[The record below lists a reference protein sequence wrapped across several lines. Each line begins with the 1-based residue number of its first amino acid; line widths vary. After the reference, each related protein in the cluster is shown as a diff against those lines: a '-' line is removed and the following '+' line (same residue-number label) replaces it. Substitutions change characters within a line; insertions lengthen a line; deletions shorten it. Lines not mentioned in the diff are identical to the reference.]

1 MSATPSVGIARAL
14 CSLTL
19 LAGTVVTA
27 AASGDGLSVGQTRYV
42 RGKTSAAAIVVENR
56 YYRAVICPEMGGRIV
71 EWVDKSTDR
80 NIVFDQIYGGLLDD
94 HGSRIHLPYQAE
106 WVEKSPETAALRLT
120 LPEEIK
126 YVKTVRFFADR
137 PVLQIDYHIENPT
150 QDANR
155 LLFRNVVRPSGQ
167 AFTGRELYCFS
178 RVAGLQREPGM
189 PRTDDQADPW
199 CALVDPASQVVVAN
213 SFEGDVLSRLYTW
226 RGSKVAPTYEFM
238 FPNLEAGHTYDVRYY
253 WMLAHGLTA
262 VDYAHRAFV
271 CQIEGRY
278 ESGRLSAEVD
288 LVGTWSPMPD
298 LAVTSEVLG
307 PDRKVISAGADQR
320 WPVLDLDTVVNRPCQ
335 AGGLAEHKYVILLLK
350 LKSQVLGPEPIV
362 VEKAFPAGGDEKLLA
377 DYRRPVRWLG
387 EPVEQKPIPGWEK
400 EVMYVIQP
408 TDADRAREYM
418 VFEET
423 GPDRGKHV
431 ENVAFELAQNEPEGF
446 PLHVHS
452 LGLSGKVEMNAE
464 APEGLALETFVP
476 ESVPQLIW
484 QKEYIGL
491 KLRPG
496 TTFEMRPDEDRTLY
510 FRLTAGEAKPGHHIA
525 KITFTPETAR
535 PVTIAVNVTIHPLRI
550 PNQPLM
556 VFDVNNVVNYLCAER
571 NGQDYDW
578 DAERAK
584 NFLGDMA
591 RHAVRGQTLV
601 GVNAPNSHY
610 WHNKVKLRETGEPL
624 VDAMKAAPE
633 RFRTTE
639 LPALDFSEWDWLC
652 DRMLEHGQTHTKW
665 PMGGCGERFMTGHS
679 RLSSTVYGKTLP
691 PGDARRQI
699 IMEWYYRELVRY
711 LEDKGF
717 RCLCSIDDEI
727 PAEKLAWWVQ
737 HAYRCQQMGLE
748 PTVTQSAKTIR
759 DDSLM
764 NMISP
769 FMNYWVIGTMEKH
782 VMDLRRKQ
790 GLIRLTDWV
799 TTYHSSANH
808 WRPYTNTRGQCGLYA
823 GYFDLDACWIQ
834 VYYRWR
840 QSEAIIYPE
849 EAGPVSSAAW
859 EGARDGLDDANYLL
873 LARTM
878 IRALSEAERP
888 VYAERLEKIVGP
900 HEDSMI
906 RFVDKVSSVGNC
918 TVMDKKYK
926 TIDFRLAKRA
936 MLALCAELAGKLPP
950 QPANVELRQHPLIV
964 DGKCPFVLPEG
975 VASAQAVRAFLI
987 EAAGGL
993 AFDPPATVQV
1003 DPKTPYPV
1011 LFCGTLDELTKQ
1023 FRALA
1028 QHADLADLSD
1038 KYPKPGGYALRVI
1051 QKPVTK
1057 RPNKGEPEPEPVYS
1071 MVLVC
1076 GDDAGREKAFRHFL
1090 KIARY
1095 PKSQYSHW
1103 VVKH

>member
-1 MSATPSVGIARAL
+1 M
-14 CSLTL
+14 
-19 LAGTVVTA
+19 
-27 AASGDGLSVGQTRYV
+27 
-42 RGKTSAAAIVVENR
+42 K
-56 YYRAVICPEMGGRIV
+56 
-71 EWVDKSTDR
+71 
-80 NIVFDQIYGGLLDD
+80 
-94 HGSRIHLPYQAE
+94 
-106 WVEKSPETAALRLT
+106 
-120 LPEEIK
+120 
-126 YVKTVRFFADR
+126 
-137 PVLQIDYHIENPT
+137 
-150 QDANR
+150 
-155 LLFRNVVRPSGQ
+155 
-167 AFTGRELYCFS
+167 
-178 RVAGLQREPGM
+178 
-189 PRTDDQADPW
+189 
-199 CALVDPASQVVVAN
+199 
-213 SFEGDVLSRLYTW
+213 
-226 RGSKVAPTYEFM
+226 
-238 FPNLEAGHTYDVRYY
+238 
-253 WMLAHGLTA
+253 
-262 VDYAHRAFV
+262 
-271 CQIEGRY
+271 
-278 ESGRLSAEVD
+278 
-288 LVGTWSPMPD
+288 
-298 LAVTSEVLG
+298 
-307 PDRKVISAGADQR
+307 
-320 WPVLDLDTVVNRPCQ
+320 
-335 AGGLAEHKYVILLLK
+335 
-350 LKSQVLGPEPIV
+350 
-362 VEKAFPAGGDEKLLA
+362 
-377 DYRRPVRWLG
+377 
-387 EPVEQKPIPGWEK
+387 
-400 EVMYVIQP
+400 
-408 TDADRAREYM
+408 
-418 VFEET
+418 
-423 GPDRGKHV
+423 
-431 ENVAFELAQNEPEGF
+431 
-446 PLHVHS
+446 
-452 LGLSGKVEMNAE
+452 AE
-464 APEGLALETFVP
+464 ALEGLNLETFVP
-476 ESVPQLIW
+476 EPVPQLIW
-484 QKEYIGL
+484 QKECIGL

-496 TTFEMRPDEDRTLY
+496 TTFEMKPGEDRTLY
-510 FRLTAGEAKPGHHIA
+510 FRLTAGEAKPGHHVA
-525 KITFTPETAR
+525 KITFTPEKAK
-535 PVTIAVNVTIHPLRI
+535 PVTIALHVTIHPLRI

-591 RHAVRGQTLV
+591 CHGVRGQTLV

-624 VDAMKAAPE
+624 VDAMKADPE
-633 RFRTTE
+633 RFRATE

-652 DRMLEHGQTHTKW
+652 DQMLEHGQTHTKW

-691 PGDARRQI
+691 PGDIRQQI

-711 LEDKGF
+711 IEDKGF

-759 DDSLM
+759 DDALM

-790 GLIRLTDWV
+790 GLIRPTDWV

-808 WRPYTNTRGQCGLYA
+808 WQPYTNTRRLCGLSA

-849 EAGPVSSAAW
+849 ETGPVSSAAW
-859 EGARDGLDDANYLL
+859 EGARDGFDDANYLL

-878 IRALSEAERP
+878 VRALPGAERP

-906 RFVDKVSSVGNC
+906 RFVAKVSSVGNC
-918 TVMDKKYK
+918 TVMEKKYK
-926 TIDFRLAKRA
+926 TIDFRVAKRA

-975 VASAQAVRAFLI
+975 MASAEAVRAFLI

-993 AFDPPATVQV
+993 AFDPPAAVQV

-1023 FRALA
+1023 FPALA

-1038 KYPKPGGYALRVI
+1038 KYPKRGGCALRVI

-1057 RPNKGEPEPEPVYS
+1057 RPKKGEPEPEPVYS

-1076 GDDAGREKAFRHFL
+1076 GDAAGREKAFSHLL
-1090 KIARY
+1090 KIVRY

-1103 VVKH
+1103 VVKN